1 MGGICST
8 MSTSTTLPVQ
18 KFRPIVICGPSGVGK
33 GTLIQKLF
41 AEYPT
46 IFGFSVSHTTR
57 APRPGEQHGVHYYFT
72 PKDVMQKE
80 VDDGLFIEHANVHG
94 NLYGTSFQA
103 VREVQNQGKCCVLD
117 IDIQG
122 ARQVRSNKEL
132 NPLVLFVK
140 PPTMDILEQ
149 RLRGRGT
156 ETEESIQLRLK
167 NARKELEQYEK
178 DDTHLFDDSIVNNDL
193 DEAYVNLKQ
202 TIHKHLPE
210 LDLVKNQDSATK

>member
-1 MGGICST
+1 

-41 AEYPT
+41 AEFPS

-72 PKDVMQKE
+72 QKDVMQKE
-80 VDDGLFIEHANVHG
+80 IDDGLFIEHANVHG

-103 VREVQNQGKCCVLD
+103 VKEVQNQGKCCVLD

-122 ARQVRSNKEL
+122 ARQVRANKEL

-140 PPTMDILEQ
+140 PPSMDILEQ
-149 RLRGRGT
+149 RLRRRAT

-167 NARKELEQYEK
+167 NARKELEQFEK

-193 DEAYVNLKQ
+193 DEAYVSLKQ

-210 LDLVKNQDSATK
+210 LDIVKNQDSATK